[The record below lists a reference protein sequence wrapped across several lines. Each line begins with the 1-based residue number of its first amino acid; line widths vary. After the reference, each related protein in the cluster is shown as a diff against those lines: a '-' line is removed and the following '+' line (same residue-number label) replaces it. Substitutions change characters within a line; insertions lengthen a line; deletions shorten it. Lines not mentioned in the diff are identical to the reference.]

1 MREGHIWIIGLITD
15 DVRDYVYDKLI
26 EYKDYDEIVLHVDS
40 DGGYVSSGYSIYNLL
55 KSSGKKIRTIVET
68 RAKSI
73 ATVIALAGNPV
84 EIRKPGEFMIHNPF
98 VPNMTGDA
106 DALIKGASELR
117 KMENELAEIYAAKT
131 KLPIERIKEMMKRE
145 TSFTAAETVQFG
157 FADRTI
163 NSLKIAAIGKS
174 KIQMEEQS
182 TASLFDDFKTKMNSL
197 IDGLFPSAEAQPVQG
212 IEAAPAQPA
221 PAAVALP
228 AGEYPLLDGRVIVVD
243 ESGMISE
250 VKGNVMPAPVEPEI
264 EIEAPE
270 APMPIEDSKEK
281 EMLASIQAQLDEM
294 KKKYEMSEAKAESA
308 IQALGTIKN
317 EFETLRKRTVGSDKA
332 PKAAA
337 TFEKTPAPVQEEQYA
352 DLKKEIFAING
363 LNQIL
368 NKK

>member
-26 EYKDYDEIVLHVDS
+26 EYKDYDQIVLHVDS

-131 KLPIERIKEMMKRE
+131 KLPIEQIKEMMKRE
-145 TSFTAAETVQFG
+145 TSFTAAETVRFG

-197 IDGLFPSAEAQPVQG
+197 IDGLFPSAEAQPTQG
-212 IEAAPAQPA
+212 IEAAPVQPA
-221 PAAVALP
+221 PSAAALP
-228 AGEYPLLDGRVIVVD
+228 AGEYTLMDGTVIKVD
-243 ESGMISE
+243 ESGMIVE
-250 VKGNVMPAPVEPEI
+250 AIPVAPAEAPAPE
-264 EIEAPE
+264 E
-270 APMPIEDSKEK
+270 APMPEDKGDK
-281 EMLASIQAQLDEM
+281 EMLASIQSQLDEM
-294 KKKYEMSEAKAESA
+294 KKKYEMSEARAENA
-308 IQALGTIKN
+308 IQAFGTIKN

-332 PKAAA
+332 PQAAA
-337 TFEKTPAPVQEEQYA
+337 TFEKKPIESTDDNGWAA
-352 DLKKEIFAING
+352 FAKALKSKSNI
-363 LNQIL
+363 
-368 NKK
+368 